1 MSTRIWSHS
10 AVRLALLA
18 MAILASV
25 GQATDRSEGRSV
37 RRYSYADTSWP
48 RRQLDS
54 ERRDEMRLRDMAPSE
69 QRYFT
74 DPELLFQRLDDM
86 EQKLGI
92 PEEMAGGKVKPEH
105 YLVGP
110 KNVAA
115 QLLKENLYKFPIDE
129 GASGRGM
136 HDACL
141 GKEDGDDP
149 FESLA
154 MMNFNEHMKERKS
167 DRELERVLGGYINNQ
182 QLDGKPAVATA
193 NLLAKVISSKVDQP
207 RKSGTCR
214 GTTTR
219 SHVPTTR
226 STTTHRTTLS
236 TTTRSPTT
244 FCLPEPS
251 SDPPLKPQPTPSPT
265 PRPSPL
271 APSRPPTTRKPSAQR
286 IKPSKCLISTKSQ
299 KPGSA
304 KVLLEIIL
312 ATKQHALSVLKNLNY
327 LEMELLSR
335 STDDVVSE
343 NQVKEK
349 EPQTKTSERIDKPEP
364 RPPSRVFSFGIR
376 PASQKETLYDLAM
389 AKEEEMKLQD
399 RVWEEHQQQM
409 RLRRPMKPKR
419 YEVAPAA
426 AARLEPFQEPRKP
439 LKFLNSMQ
447 PFTPLEPET
456 SVDNRRINL
465 EALSVVVKPM
475 SSFPRKDSVSASTRA
490 QINAVQL
497 EGTSDDELHPMHAFE
512 LRPRKKKK
520 HKFYSMEKQTQA
532 KKLPIADVIY

>member
-1 MSTRIWSHS
+1 MSTRILSHS
-10 AVRLALLA
+10 AVRLSLLA

-48 RRQLDS
+48 RRPFGS
-54 ERRDEMRLRDMAPSE
+54 ERRDLAPSE
-69 QRYFT
+69 QRYFS

-92 PEEMAGGKVKPEH
+92 PEKMAAAGKVKSEH

-110 KNVAA
+110 TNVAA
-115 QLLKENLYKFPIDE
+115 QLLKDNLYKFPIDD
-129 GASGRGM
+129 GAIGQGM
-136 HDACL
+136 HDDCL
-141 GKEDGDDP
+141 GKEDVDDP

-154 MMNFNEHMKERKS
+154 RMNFNEHLNERKS
-167 DRELERVLGGYINNQ
+167 DRELKRVLGGYLNDQ

-207 RKSGTCR
+207 RKSGPCR
-214 GTTTR
+214 GTTAR
-219 SHVPTTR
+219 SHGFTTR
-226 STTTHRTTLS
+226 SPTTHRTTLS

-251 SDPPLKPQPTPSPT
+251 SDPPLKPLPTSPPT
-265 PRPSPL
+265 PRPPPS

-286 IKPSKCLISTKSQ
+286 IKPSNKCPISTKSQ
-299 KPGSA
+299 KLGGA

-327 LEMELLSR
+327 LELELLSH
-335 STDDVVSE
+335 STDDDVSE
-343 NQVKEK
+343 NHVKEK
-349 EPQTKTSERIDKPEP
+349 EPTTKTSERIEKPEP

-376 PASQKETLYDLAM
+376 PASQKESLYDLAV
-389 AKEEEMKLQD
+389 AKEEELKLQD

-409 RLRRPMKPKR
+409 KLRRPVKPKR
-419 YEVAPAA
+419 FEVAPAA

-439 LKFLNSMQ
+439 LKSINSME

-456 SVDNRRINL
+456 SDDNRRINL

-475 SSFPRKDSVSASTRA
+475 SSFPRKDSLSSSPRA
-490 QINAVQL
+490 QMNAVQL
-497 EGTSDDELHPMHAFE
+497 EGTSDDELHPGNTFE

-520 HKFYSMEKQTQA
+520 HKLYAMEKQTQT
-532 KKLPIADVIY
+532 KKLPIAGVFY